1 MTKETAPDITTE
13 ADVRHMVDTFY
24 DKVNGDALLS
34 PVFNDHAA
42 VDWSHHLPVMYAFWN
57 SLILGIPGYR
67 GAPFPKHMGLPVS
80 KEHFE
85 RWLQLFRANLDEH
98 FAGPS
103 TDLAKVRAGNI
114 AQIFQYKMGLI
125 R

>member
-24 DKVNGDALLS
+24 DKVNKDALLS
-34 PVFNDHAA
+34 PVFNDFAA
-42 VDWSHHLPVMYAFWN
+42 VDWSRHLPVMYAFWN
-57 SLILGIPGYR
+57 SLILGIPGYK

-80 KEHFE
+80 RDHFG
-85 RWLQLFRANLDEH
+85 RWLQLFRANIDEH
-98 FAGPS
+98 FAGPNA
-103 TDLAKVRAGNI
+103 DLTKHRAENI
-114 AQIFQYKMGLI
+114 AQVFQYKMGLI

>member
-34 PVFNDHAA
+34 PVFNDFAE
-42 VDWSHHLPVMYAFWN
+42 VDWSRHLPVMYAFWN
-57 SLILGIPGYR
+57 SLILGIPGYK
-67 GAPFPKHMGLPVS
+67 GAPFPKHIGLPVS
-80 KEHFE
+80 RDHFD
-85 RWLQLFRANLDEH
+85 RWLQLFRANIDEH
-98 FAGPS
+98 FSGPN
-103 TDLAKVRAGNI
+103 TDLAKVRAENI
-114 AQIFQYKMGLI
+114 AQVFQYKMGLI